1 MSDTSLTFRPEQRL
15 HSPAD
20 YEAVFARKHSAGDP
34 VLLVFVL
41 PREAGPTRL
50 GTSVSKKCG
59 NSVMRHAIKRAIRE
73 GFRHVQH
80 ELPPAVDVVVIP
92 RPGVQPTTAQ
102 VLISLPKLVD
112 KAVKKARRKAAPEP
126 MVPSDLK
133 QSIDDSKS
141 PATDPE

>member
-1 MSDTSLTFRPEQRL
+1 MSDTRLTFRPEQRL
-15 HSPAD
+15 HTPAD

-41 PREAGPTRL
+41 LREAGPTRL

-59 NSVMRHAIKRAIRE
+59 NSVVRHAIKRAIRE

-80 ELPPAVDVVVIP
+80 ELPQSLDIVVIP

-102 VLISLPKLVD
+102 VLASLPKLIA
-112 KAVKKARRKAAPEP
+112 KAVKKASRTEAPEP
-126 MVPSDLK
+126 PASQNSQQPIRPAQPPVA
-133 QSIDDSKS
+133 DDQ
-141 PATDPE
+141 

>member
-15 HSPAD
+15 HTPAD
-20 YEAVFARKHSAGDP
+20 YEAVFARKYSAGDP

-59 NSVMRHAIKRAIRE
+59 NSVVRHTIKRAIRE

-102 VLISLPKLVD
+102 VLISLPKLVG
-112 KAVKKARRKAAPEP
+112 KAVKKAHRKAIPEP
-126 MVPSDLK
+126 MVSNDSE
-133 QSIDDSKS
+133 QSTNDSKP
-141 PATDPE
+141 PATDRE